1 MARTQQLDSMS
12 EPQNNHLRDMD
23 NAMNLPRE
31 TVEVSKEIGRL
42 GASLRFGDIDLNKFA
57 VKAQARL
64 M

>member
-1 MARTQQLDSMS
+1 MS

-31 TVEVSKEIGRL
+31 AVEVSKEIGRL